1 MQHGWKSQGG
11 FLVLNTLFEIWL
23 IIYFQQIWEVYKDR
37 RCVRTYF
44 GHRQA
49 VRDICFNNAGDK
61 FLSAAYDRY
70 IKLWDTET
78 GQVISRFTNKKVPYC
93 VKFNPE
99 EDKQHLFVA
108 GMADK
113 KIVCVSYLIYLYFL
127 PTYYY

>member
-1 MQHGWKSQGG
+1 M
-11 FLVLNTLFEIWL
+11 
-23 IIYFQQIWEVYKDR
+23 
-37 RCVRTYF
+37 RTYF

-49 VRDICFNNAGDK
+49 VRDISFNNSGDK

-78 GQVISRFTNKKVPYC
+78 GQVISRFTNKKVPYF

-113 KIVCVSYLIYLYFL
+113 KIVCVSCYHVLVSYIKNLIYFV
-127 PTYYY
+127 